1 MTRESQRLVEDNH
14 NLIYK
19 ILKNT
24 GLTEEDYYD
33 LAAIGLCKA
42 AETYNTSKYEFSTYA
57 YKCMYNEIHKE
68 KWRKNSLQKFIPDAL
83 ILHYDKSISDES
95 DTAPCFEIYMEK
107 RYSGESQDDV
117 LAKLIYE
124 DYYNGLRKDR
134 DREILDLFQK
144 GYSHQKIAEIIN
156 CPVGTVARV
165 KRLCKE
171 YMLSS

>member
-1 MTRESQRLVEDNH
+1 
-14 NLIYK
+14 
-19 ILKNT
+19 
-24 GLTEEDYYD
+24 
-33 LAAIGLCKA
+33 
-42 AETYNTSKYEFSTYA
+42 
-57 YKCMYNEIHKE
+57 MYNEIHKE

-171 YMLSS
+171 YMLSN

>member
-1 MTRESQRLVEDNH
+1 MTREAQKLVEDNH

-19 ILKNT
+19 FLRNYN
-24 GLTEEDYYD
+24 LEDDWYD
-33 LAAIGLCKA
+33 VAAIGLCKA
-42 AETYNTSKYEFSTYA
+42 ANNYNSDKYEFSTYA
-57 YKCMYNEIHKE
+57 YRCMYNEMWKDNWRYKNVKE
-68 KWRKNSLQKFIPDAL
+68 YIPDAL
-83 ILHYDKSISDES
+83 ILHYNKSLSSEI
-95 DTAPCFEIYMEK
+95 DTTPCFEIYMEK
-107 RYSGESQDDV
+107 RYGGESQDDV

>member
-1 MTRESQRLVEDNH
+1 MNEFKESLKVSKEQLEYEE
-14 NLIYK
+14 YK
-19 ILKNT
+19 RKRF
-24 GLTEEDYYD
+24 
-33 LAAIGLCKA
+33 AK
-42 AETYNTSKYEFSTYA
+42 
-57 YKCMYNEIHKE
+57 EIHKE